1 MAKMTDKERS
11 LANAINEGFLDGMEA
26 KPSKEYQDQEY
37 SHIYYQKSD
46 RIQEGKMVTST
57 QTTDTKAFDS
67 HDSNYTSVSNS
78 ESEVGARAAA
88 RVMLEHPYRYQDI
101 LDKADEVIEE
111 HPAFASAPVRRKQ
124 PSTKSVQKPKQAKTA
139 SKKKSAKK
147 TTTADQEPVDMASES
162 YESPYNYQNSA
173 YQQAQEDDDTFSTA
187 LADFTLAVI
196 AEVGRQYYESH
207 QDEIHAAAKSMLKK
221 TKGKVVNTGH
231 AVKQLATK
239 LKRHQRK

>member
-26 KPSKEYQDQEY
+26 KPSKEYQNQEY
-37 SHIYYQKSD
+37 NHIYYQKSD
-46 RIQEGKMVTST
+46 RIQNGKMVTST

-101 LDKADEVIEE
+101 LDKADSVIEE
-111 HPAFASAPVRRKQ
+111 HPEFATAPVHRKQ
-124 PSTKSVQKPKQAKTA
+124 PSTKSVEKPKKAKVT
-139 SKKKSAKK
+139 SKKKSVKK
-147 TTTADQEPVDMASES
+147 TVVDQEMVDVASGS
-162 YESPYNYQNSA
+162 YEPPYNYENSA
-173 YQQAQEDDDTFSTA
+173 YQQAKEEDDTFITA

-196 AEVGRQYYESH
+196 AEVGRKYYESH
-207 QDEIHAAAKSMLKK
+207 QDEIHAIAKSMLKK

>member
-46 RIQEGKMVTST
+46 RIQDGKMVTST

-88 RVMLEHPYRYQDI
+88 HVMLEHPYRYQDI
-101 LDKADEVIEE
+101 LDKADAVIEE
-111 HPAFASAPVRRKQ
+111 HPEFATAPVRRKK
-124 PSTKSVQKPKQAKTA
+124 PSTKSVEKPKKAKAT
-139 SKKKSAKK
+139 SKKKSVKK
-147 TTTADQEPVDMASES
+147 TAADQEPVDVAPES
-162 YESPYNYQNSA
+162 YESPYNYENSA
-173 YQQAQEDDDTFSTA
+173 YQQAQEDDDTFITA
-187 LADFTLAVI
+187 IADFTLAVI

-231 AVKQLATK
+231 AVKQLAAK
-239 LKRHQRK
+239 LKRHRK